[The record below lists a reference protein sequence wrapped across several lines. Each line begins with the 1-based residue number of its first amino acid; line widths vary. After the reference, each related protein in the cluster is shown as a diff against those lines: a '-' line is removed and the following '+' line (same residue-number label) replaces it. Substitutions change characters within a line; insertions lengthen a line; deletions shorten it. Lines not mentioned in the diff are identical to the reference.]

1 MIVMGMPRLRNAF
14 ALLGCA
20 PLTVLAEA
28 TKAES
33 AATNISRSP
42 VGAGSV
48 LQMVAGLA
56 LVVILIFALAW
67 AVRRF
72 GNVNVNAR
80 GALRVVGALS
90 MGARERVVLIEAGDK
105 QILLGVAPGRVQ
117 TLHVLDE
124 PIRPQT
130 GTNPAGGFS
139 DRLRAAMGGKSQ

>member
-1 MIVMGMPRLRNAF
+1 MIAMSLSRLRSAA
-14 ALLGCA
+14 ALLALPPGS
-20 PLTVLAEA
+20 VLAEKSA
-28 TKAES
+28 VASAE
-33 AATNISRSP
+33 ISRSP

-48 LQMVAGLA
+48 LQMIAGLA
-56 LVVILIFALAW
+56 LVVVLIFALAW

-90 MGARERVVLIEAGDK
+90 MGSRERVVLIEAGDK

-124 PIRPQT
+124 PIRPQST
-130 GTNPAGGFS
+130 GGPQGGSFAE
-139 DRLRAAMGGKSQ
+139 RLRGAMGGRQS

>member
-1 MIVMGMPRLRNAF
+1 MIPILKRLQH
-14 ALLGCA
+14 ALVLPGLLMWAAAA
-20 PLTVLAEA
+20 PAAEPAAEA
-28 TKAES
+28 A
-33 AATNISRSP
+33 RSP
-42 VGAGSV
+42 IGAGSV

-124 PIRPQT
+124 PIRQ
-130 GTNPAGGFS
+130 PAGAPAAGNFA
-139 DRLRAAMGGKSQ
+139 DRLRSAMGGKQQ

>member
-1 MIVMGMPRLRNAF
+1 MIAMSLSRLRSAA
-14 ALLGCA
+14 ALLALLPGSA
-20 PLTVLAEA
+20 LAEKSA
-28 TKAES
+28 VASAE
-33 AATNISRSP
+33 ISRSP

-48 LQMVAGLA
+48 LQMIAGLA
-56 LVVILIFALAW
+56 LVVVLIFALAW

-90 MGARERVVLIEAGDK
+90 MGSRERVVLIEAGDK

-124 PIRPQT
+124 PIRPQST
-130 GTNPAGGFS
+130 GGAQSGSFAE
-139 DRLRAAMGGKSQ
+139 RLRGAMGGRQA

>member
-1 MIVMGMPRLRNAF
+1 MSPAWMRNVIVVLGF
-14 ALLGCA
+14 APFA
-20 PLTVLAEA
+20 VLAQA
-28 TKAES
+28 TKSES
-33 AATNISRSP
+33 AAANISRSP

-48 LQMVAGLA
+48 LQMIAGLA

-72 GNVNVNAR
+72 GSVSSNAR

-124 PIRPQT
+124 PIRAQPAGVSQ
-130 GTNPAGGFS
+130 AGGFAE
-139 DRLRAAMGGKSQ
+139 RLRTAMRGTQQ

>member
-1 MIVMGMPRLRNAF
+1 MGAMNLRNAV
-14 ALLGCA
+14 ALLCLA
-20 PLTVLAEA
+20 PCMALADA

-33 AATNISRSP
+33 AAANISRSP

-56 LVVILIFALAW
+56 LVVILIFGLAW

-124 PIRPQT
+124 PIKLQT
-130 GTNPAGGFS
+130 AGGTTPVSGFA
-139 DRLRAAMGGKSQ
+139 DRLRVAMRGKSQ

>member
-1 MIVMGMPRLRNAF
+1 MSRIQRCIV
-14 ALLGCA
+14 LLACTPGA
-20 PLTVLAEA
+20 VLAESI
-28 TKAES
+28 KAQS
-33 AATNISRSP
+33 AADNISRSP
-42 VGAGSV
+42 VAAGSV

-90 MGARERVVLIEAGDK
+90 MGARERVVLIQAGEK

-117 TLHVLDE
+117 TLHVLEE
-124 PIRPQT
+124 PIQPQT
-130 GTNPAGGFS
+130 ASAAPMGAFAE
-139 DRLRAAMGGKSQ
+139 RLRSAMGGKRP

>member
-1 MIVMGMPRLRNAF
+1 MSRVQRCIV
-14 ALLGCA
+14 LLACA
-20 PLTVLAEA
+20 PSAVLAESI
-28 TKAES
+28 KAQ
-33 AATNISRSP
+33 AAASNISRSP

-56 LVVILIFALAW
+56 LVVVLIFGLAW

-90 MGARERVVLIEAGDK
+90 MGARERVVLIQAGDK

-117 TLHVLDE
+117 TLHVLEE
-124 PIRPQT
+124 PIQPQAASAAVT
-130 GTNPAGGFS
+130 GGFAE
-139 DRLRAAMGGKSQ
+139 RLRSAMGGKQS

>member
-1 MIVMGMPRLRNAF
+1 MMGSKHSLIRLAVVAALQSW
-14 ALLGCA
+14 ALLAQAADKTGEPA
-20 PLTVLAEA
+20 R
-28 TKAES
+28 S
-33 AATNISRSP
+33 AI
-42 VGAGSV
+42 GAGSV
-48 LQMVAGLA
+48 LQMIAGLA
-56 LVVILIFALAW
+56 LVVVLIFGLAW

-124 PIRPQT
+124 PIRPQP
-130 GTNPAGGFS
+130 GVSSPAGGFA
-139 DRLRAAMGGKSQ
+139 DRLRVAMGGKQQ

>member
-1 MIVMGMPRLRNAF
+1 MSPARMRNAIV
-14 ALLGCA
+14 LLGFA
-20 PLTVLAEA
+20 PYAALAQA

-33 AATNISRSP
+33 AAANISRSP

-72 GNVNVNAR
+72 GNVSSNGR
-80 GALRVVGALS
+80 GALRVIGALS

-117 TLHVLDE
+117 TLHVLEE
-124 PIRPQT
+124 PIRAQPASVPQ
-130 GTNPAGGFS
+130 PGGFAE
-139 DRLRAAMGGKSQ
+139 RLRTAMRGAQQ